1 MRSDQEDP
9 PKHDEEIPRQGFW
22 ANLPK
27 RSLSRVLLLL
37 AMLAV
42 ILFLQ
47 RRTGAI
53 AGCVADAFRAP
64 AGTQQ
69 PPTVRLKAPA
79 GAPARP
85 AAVDAR

>member
-1 MRSDQEDP
+1 MRSDQEDRRGP
-9 PKHDEEIPRQGFW
+9 DEEIPRRGFW

-42 ILFLQ
+42 IIYLQ

-53 AGCVADAFRAP
+53 AGCVAGAFRAP
-64 AGTQQ
+64 TGAQH

>member
-1 MRSDQEDP
+1 MRSDQDDRP
-9 PKHDEEIPRQGFW
+9 GPDEEIPRQGFW

-27 RSLSRVLLLL
+27 RSLSRIVLLLAL
-37 AMLAV
+37 LAV
-42 ILFLQ
+42 ILYLQ

-53 AGCVADAFRAP
+53 AGCFADAFRAP
-64 AGTQQ
+64 LPAQ

-85 AAVDAR
+85 ASQDAR